1 MKVSY
6 SLIQLLSLSFLFFSS
21 CELEG
26 VQEQNIAESEEI
38 LSNQE
43 KDTVT
48 TEHNNE
54 HVENII
60 PFGDTVNLKEGIQ
73 IVYHRK
79 GDGDKVKNNDLLKID
94 YRNKLSDGTVYDGNH
109 LIQKSSIPFLL
120 GWNLQTV
127 GWDLALENLRVGD
140 DVDILIPAK
149 LARGEKGIPG
159 VVPPNED
166 NILSIRIL
174 DIIPPT
180 KVVDDIRIWKLE
192 EWAEPGDS
200 IGFEDKVSIHYW
212 AHASSKPRYD
222 DSYRKGRPFE
232 LVMGDGNIVPGLYKA
247 LHFGREGDK
256 LMIHIPSKEGY
267 GNKGLQDLVAPG
279 DDLLYDIKIVSVEK
293 R

>member
-1 MKVSY
+1 MKRKHI
-6 SLIQLLSLSFLFFSS
+6 LISIFTFIFAVIAGCQ
-21 CELEG
+21 LEG
-26 VQEQNIAESEEI
+26 VKEQKSDNLQLESETDTI
-38 LSNQE
+38 PTLTK
-43 KDTVT
+43 KDDIVKSAP
-48 TEHNNE
+48 
-54 HVENII
+54 I
-60 PFGDTVNLKEGIQ
+60 GDTVDLADGIR
-73 IVYHRK
+73 IVYHQK
-79 GDGDKVKNNDLLKID
+79 GTGPELKKNDMLKID

-120 GWNLQTV
+120 GWNLQTK
-127 GWDLALENLRVGD
+127 GWDMALQNLSVGD

-159 VVPPNED
+159 LVPPNED

-192 EWAEPGDS
+192 EWAQPGDS
-200 IGFEDKVSIHYW
+200 IRFQDRVSIHYW
-212 AHASSKPRYD
+212 AHASSRPRYD

-256 LMIHIPSKEGY
+256 LMIHIPAKEAY
-267 GNKGLQDLVAPG
+267 GNKGLKDLVAPG